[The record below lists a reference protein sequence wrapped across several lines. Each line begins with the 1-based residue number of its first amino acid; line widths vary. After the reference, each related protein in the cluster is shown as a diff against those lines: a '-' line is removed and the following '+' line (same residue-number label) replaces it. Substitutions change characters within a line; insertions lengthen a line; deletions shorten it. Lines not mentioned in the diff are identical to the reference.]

1 MNCVVSTVKP
11 LTDEQRA
18 FADKNA
24 QLIHGYLCS
33 HPAPKI
39 SGMEYD
45 DWYMVVTE
53 GYMNAVHYW
62 FSKDELRDKYQFST
76 VAFMA
81 IKSAVRRILYLCN
94 AQCRKS
100 PGEVVS
106 LDVSFSWAGEEAR
119 DELSL
124 YNYLA
129 STTDI
134 VAEFEFA
141 EETEQLSEALS
152 MLTEQQQEV
161 IRLRFFEGVTLKTAG
176 QAVGIT
182 LERVRQIEIKALN
195 RLKNILKGMEHMPR
209 GEKTPDAA
217 IKAVESM
224 AHEGKSIGKISIKT
238 GLAQSTVTNIIARMR
253 KSEMT
258 VNQDFEAA
266 VQKMESAIPK
276 AKEPAPAATDT
287 SSQTK
292 LPTVSIPPEPEKV
305 KHYFSQ
311 AILEAAEN
319 AITLQADELCRIS
332 AQQAR
337 YQEQID
343 ALREKITALDDL
355 YTYEAAELDR
365 LQSDYTFM
373 VGGLE
378 HE

>member
-1 MNCVVSTVKP
+1 MNCVVSTVNP
-11 LTDEQRA
+11 LTAEQRA
-18 FADKNA
+18 FANKNA
-24 QLIHGYLCS
+24 QLIHSYLCS

-45 DWYMVVTE
+45 DWYMVATE

-62 FSKDELRDKYQFST
+62 FSKDELRNKYQFST
-76 VAFMA
+76 IAFMA

-106 LDVSFSWAGEEAR
+106 LDVSFSCTGKEEQ

-124 YNYLA
+124 YNYLTD
-129 STTDI
+129 STDI
-134 VAEFEFA
+134 AAEFEF
-141 EETEQLSEALS
+141 TEDMELLSEALS
-152 MLTEQQQEV
+152 MLTEQQQKV
-161 IRLRFFEGVTLKTAG
+161 IQLRFFEGVTLKVAG

-182 LERVRQIEIKALN
+182 RGRVHQIEIKALN

-209 GEKTPDAA
+209 GEKTPDAV
-217 IKAVESM
+217 IKVVESM
-224 AHEGKSIGKISIKT
+224 VRDGKSTGQISIKT

-258 VNQDFEAA
+258 VNQGFEEA
-266 VQKMESAIPK
+266 VQKMDSSIPK

-292 LPTVSIPPEPEKV
+292 LPTVSISPEPEKV

-319 AITLQADELCRIS
+319 AITLQSNELRRITV
-332 AQQAR
+332 QQKK
-337 YQEQID
+337 YHEQID
-343 ALREKITALDDL
+343 AIKEKISALDGL

-365 LQSDYTFM
+365 LQSDYSYM
-373 VGGLE
+373 VGGAE

>member
-1 MNCVVSTVKP
+1 
-11 LTDEQRA
+11 
-18 FADKNA
+18 
-24 QLIHGYLCS
+24 
-33 HPAPKI
+33 
-39 SGMEYD
+39 
-45 DWYMVVTE
+45 
-53 GYMNAVHYW
+53 
-62 FSKDELRDKYQFST
+62 
-76 VAFMA
+76 
-81 IKSAVRRILYLCN
+81 
-94 AQCRKS
+94 
-100 PGEVVS
+100 
-106 LDVSFSWAGEEAR
+106 
-119 DELSL
+119 
-124 YNYLA
+124 
-129 STTDI
+129 
-134 VAEFEFA
+134 
-141 EETEQLSEALS
+141 
-152 MLTEQQQEV
+152 
-161 IRLRFFEGVTLKTAG
+161 
-176 QAVGIT
+176 
-182 LERVRQIEIKALN
+182 
-195 RLKNILKGMEHMPR
+195 MEHMPR

-253 KSEMT
+253 KKSEMT
-258 VNQDFEAA
+258 INQDFEEA
-266 VQKMESAIPK
+266 VQKMDSAISK

-292 LPTVSIPPEPEKV
+292 LPTVSISPEPEKV

-343 ALREKITALDDL
+343 ALREKITALDEL

>member
-1 MNCVVSTVKP
+1 
-11 LTDEQRA
+11 
-18 FADKNA
+18 
-24 QLIHGYLCS
+24 
-33 HPAPKI
+33 
-39 SGMEYD
+39 MEYD
-45 DWYMVVTE
+45 DWYMVATE

-62 FSKDELRDKYQFST
+62 FSKDELRNKYQFST
-76 VAFMA
+76 IAFMA

-106 LDVSFSWAGEEAR
+106 LDVSFSCTGKEEQ

-124 YNYLA
+124 YNYLTD
-129 STTDI
+129 STDI
-134 VAEFEFA
+134 AAEFEF
-141 EETEQLSEALS
+141 TEDMELLSEALS
-152 MLTEQQQEV
+152 MLTEQQQKV
-161 IRLRFFEGVTLKTAG
+161 IQLRFFEGVTLKVAG

-182 LERVRQIEIKALN
+182 RGRVHQIEIKALN

-209 GEKTPDAA
+209 GEKTPDAV
-217 IKAVESM
+217 IKVVESM
-224 AHEGKSIGKISIKT
+224 VRDGKSTGQISIKT

-258 VNQDFEAA
+258 VNQGFEEA
-266 VQKMESAIPK
+266 VQKMDSSIPK

-292 LPTVSIPPEPEKV
+292 LPTVSISPEPEKV

-319 AITLQADELCRIS
+319 AITLQSNELRRITV
-332 AQQAR
+332 QQKK
-337 YQEQID
+337 YHEQID
-343 ALREKITALDDL
+343 AIKEKISALDGL

-365 LQSDYTFM
+365 LQSDYSYM
-373 VGGLE
+373 VGGAE